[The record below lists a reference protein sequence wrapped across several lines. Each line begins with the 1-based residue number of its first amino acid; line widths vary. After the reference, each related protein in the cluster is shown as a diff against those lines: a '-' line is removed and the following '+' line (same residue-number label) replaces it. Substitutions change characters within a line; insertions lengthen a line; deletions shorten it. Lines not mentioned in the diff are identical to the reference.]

1 MFGGFFPLEN
11 FPYGDV
17 INIGEELQ
25 ILRAKPDILLYA
37 HP

>member
-1 MFGGFFPLEN
+1 MFGGFFSLEN
-11 FPYGDV
+11 FSYGDV